1 MKLKVLQLL
10 VNADGPEKMERSNSF
25 MDQDDCTLP
34 ISSPNITKWQ
44 QATKKFHLKWDCKQ
58 TVDLSTHDI

>member
-1 MKLKVLQLL
+1 MSLLTHLHKMPKRLKLGMKLKVLQLL

-34 ISSPNITKWQ
+34 ISSPNITK
-44 QATKKFHLKWDCKQ
+44 
-58 TVDLSTHDI
+58 